1 MSVGLKNVFVVE
13 TADAVLVAAKNCSES
28 IKNVVAELENR
39 RLIQAQHHRKVNR
52 PWGTFDSIDSGERF
66 KVKRISVKPGGRLS
80 LQKHEKRAEHW
91 VVIRGTAKVTRGNE
105 IFELKENEST
115 YIPIGVVHRLEN
127 PRDSELEII
136 EVQTGTY
143 FGEDDIFR
151 FEDEYGRKE

>member
-1 MSVGLKNVFVVE
+1 MSVGLKDVFVVD
-13 TADAVLVAAKNCSES
+13 TSDAVLIANNNCAET

-39 RLIQAQHHRKVNR
+39 SLSQAQHHRKVNR

-80 LQKHEKRAEHW
+80 LQKHKKRAEHW
-91 VVIRGTAKVTRGNE
+91 VVIRGKAKVTRGNKV
-105 IFELKENEST
+105 FELKENEST

-127 PRDSELEII
+127 PCDSELEII

-143 FGEDDIFR
+143 FGEDDIYR
-151 FEDEYGRKE
+151 YEDEYGRKE

>member
-1 MSVGLKNVFVVE
+1 MKE
-13 TADAVLVAAKNCSES
+13 
-28 IKNVVAELENR
+28 
-39 RLIQAQHHRKVNR
+39 
-52 PWGTFDSIDSGERF
+52 
-66 KVKRISVKPGGRLS
+66 GRALGCY
-80 LQKHEKRAEHW
+80 
-91 VVIRGTAKVTRGNE
+91 RGTAKVTRGNE